1 MSKKRSAVI
10 ASLFLAALIASVF
23 LFRHFS
29 GNEDQRFETYTKE
42 LFCQEVA
49 GSTISL
55 HYTLKNP
62 DAYGIDHAPV
72 TFGYCTTDT
81 AAICAS
87 AENAIAALHSFDRK
101 RLSKKNRL
109 TYDILENYMLSART
123 LAPYALYEEPLAPMT
138 GTQAQLPVL
147 LSEYQFYDRQDI
159 DTYLELLTKA
169 PEYFHSI
176 LEFEQAKSE
185 SGLFMA
191 SYSAD
196 AIIAE
201 CQAFIDMGDQ
211 NYLYSTFAERLAAL
225 ELTDETKNTYIETN
239 SEHIKNYIFPAYAEL
254 KDGLTALRE
263 TGKNNNGL
271 CHLPD
276 GRKYYE
282 LTVASETGSSRTIPE
297 LQQLTQGQMFTDLT
311 DMQKILSPTAEGTSV
326 SSDLFKTQGTLLED
340 PDPAAI
346 LADLEEKLTDNFPR
360 PPKVNTEIKYVQ
372 KSMEDYLS
380 PAFYMIPAI
389 DNSSDNVIYIN
400 QGHLPDDLSLFTTL
414 AHEGYPGHLYQTTYY
429 SSRKP
434 DPIRTLLNYGGYVE
448 GWATY
453 SEMMSYYYAPVSK
466 EQATLMQKN
475 TSVILGLYALADMGI
490 HYEGWTLLDAIS
502 FFRSYGITD
511 TDTIEKIYDLI
522 IADPAN
528 YLKYYIGYVEFLEM
542 KKEALETWGEDFSQ
556 EKFHKAVLDVGPAPF
571 ALVREYGL
579 KKKGQMCL
587 GRH

>member
-1 MSKKRSAVI
+1 MSKKRSAII
-10 ASLFLAALIASVF
+10 ASLFLAALIVSVF

-29 GNEDQRFETYTKE
+29 GNENQRFETYTKE

-62 DAYGIDHAPV
+62 KAYGIDHAPV

-87 AENAIAALHSFDRK
+87 AENAIAVLHSFDRN
-101 RLSKKNRL
+101 RLSKKNKL
-109 TYDILENYMLSART
+109 TYDILENYMSSAHA

-147 LSEYQFYDRQDI
+147 LSEYQFYGQSDI

-201 CQAFIDMGDQ
+201 CQSFIDMGEQ
-211 NYLYSTFAERLAAL
+211 NYLYSSFAERLAAV
-225 ELTDETKNTYIETN
+225 ELPDETKNAYIEAN

-297 LQQLTQGQMFTDLT
+297 LQRLTQGQMFTDLT
-311 DMQKILSPTAEGTSV
+311 DMQKILSPTAEGASV
-326 SSDLFKTQGTLLED
+326 SSDLFKTQGTLLEN
-340 PDPAAI
+340 PDPASI
-346 LADLEEKLTDNFPR
+346 LADLEEKLADNFPK

-372 KSMEDYLS
+372 KSMEEYLS

-429 SSRKP
+429 ASRNP

-490 HYEGWTLLDAIS
+490 HYEGWTLLDAVS

-542 KKEALETWGEDFSQ
+542 KKEALEAWEDDFSQ

-571 ALVREYGL
+571 ELVREYGL
-579 KKKGQMCL
+579 K
-587 GRH
+587 R

>member
-1 MSKKRSAVI
+1 MSKKRSAII

-23 LFRHFS
+23 LFRHFG
-29 GNEDQRFETYTKE
+29 GNENQRFETYTKE

-62 DAYGIDHAPV
+62 KAYGIDHAPV

-87 AENAIAALHSFDRK
+87 AENAIAVLHSFDRN
-101 RLSKKNRL
+101 RLSKKNKL
-109 TYDILENYMLSART
+109 TYDILENYMASAHA

-147 LSEYQFYDRQDI
+147 LSEYQFYGQSDI
-159 DTYLELLTKA
+159 DTYLELLTKT

-185 SGLFMA
+185 AGLFMA

-201 CQAFIDMGDQ
+201 CQSFIDMGEQ
-211 NYLYSTFAERLAAL
+211 NYLYSSFAERLAAV
-225 ELTDETKNTYIETN
+225 ELPDDTKNAYIEAN
-239 SEHIKNYIFPAYAEL
+239 SGHIKNYIFPAYAEL

-311 DMQKILSPTAEGTSV
+311 DMQKILSPTAEGASV
-326 SSDLFKTQGTLLED
+326 SSDLFKTQGTFLEN

-346 LADLEEKLTDNFPR
+346 LADLEEKLADNFPK
-360 PPKVNTEIKYVQ
+360 PPRVNTEIKYVQ
-372 KSMEDYLS
+372 KSMEEYLS

-429 SSRKP
+429 ASRNP
-434 DPIRTLLNYGGYVE
+434 DPIRALLNYGGYVE

-490 HYEGWTLLDAIS
+490 HYEGWTLLDAVS

-542 KKEALETWGEDFSQ
+542 KKEALEAWEDDFSQ

-571 ALVREYGL
+571 ELVREYGL
-579 KKKGQMCL
+579 K
-587 GRH
+587 R

>member
-1 MSKKRSAVI
+1 MSKKRSVI
-10 ASLFLAALIASVF
+10 TASLFLAALFMSVI
-23 LFRHFS
+23 LFRHFN
-29 GNEDQRFETYTKE
+29 GNENRRFETYTKE

-62 DAYGIDHAPV
+62 KAYGIDHAPV

-87 AENAIAALHSFDRK
+87 AENAIAVLHSFDRN
-101 RLSKKNRL
+101 RLSKKNKL
-109 TYDILENYMLSART
+109 TYDILENYMSSAHA

-147 LSEYQFYDRQDI
+147 LSEYQFYGQSDI

-201 CQAFIDMGDQ
+201 CQSFIDMGEQ
-211 NYLYSTFAERLAAL
+211 NYLYSSFAERLAAV
-225 ELTDETKNTYIETN
+225 ELPDETKNAYIEAN

-297 LQQLTQGQMFTDLT
+297 LQRLTQGQMFTDLT
-311 DMQKILSPTAEGTSV
+311 DMQKILSPTAEGASV
-326 SSDLFKTQGTLLED
+326 SSDLFKTQGTLLEN
-340 PDPAAI
+340 PDPASI
-346 LADLEEKLTDNFPR
+346 LADLEEKLADNFPK

-372 KSMEDYLS
+372 KSMEEYLS

-429 SSRKP
+429 ASRNP

-490 HYEGWTLLDAIS
+490 HYEGWTLLDAVS

-542 KKEALETWGEDFSQ
+542 KKEALEAWEDDFSQ

-571 ALVREYGL
+571 ELVREYGL
-579 KKKGQMCL
+579 K
-587 GRH
+587 R

>member
-1 MSKKRSAVI
+1 MSKKRSAII
-10 ASLFLAALIASVF
+10 ASLFLAALLLSVV
-23 LFRHFS
+23 LFRHFT
-29 GNEDQRFETYTKE
+29 GNENKRFETYTND

-62 DAYGIDHAPV
+62 EAYGIDHAPV

-81 AAICAS
+81 TAVCAS
-87 AENAIAALHSFDRK
+87 AENALAVLHSFDRS
-101 RLSKKNRL
+101 RLSKENRL
-109 TYDILENYMLSART
+109 TYDILENYMVSARE
-123 LAPYALYEEPLAPMT
+123 LAPYALYEEPLAPLT
-138 GTQAQLPVL
+138 GTQSQLPVL
-147 LSEYQFYDRQDI
+147 LSEYQFDTQKDI
-159 DTYLELLTKA
+159 DTYLELLTKT

-196 AIIAE
+196 ALIAE

-211 NYLYSTFAERLAAL
+211 NYLYSSFEDRLAATGL
-225 ELTDETKNTYIETN
+225 PDETKNAYIEAN
-239 SEHIKNYIFPAYAEL
+239 SERIKNYIFPAYTEL

-297 LQQLTQGQMFTDLT
+297 LQQLTQGQMFADLT
-311 DMQKILSPTAEGTSV
+311 DMQKILSPSAEGASV
-326 SSDLFKTQGTLLED
+326 SSDLFKTQGTLLEN
-340 PDPAAI
+340 PDPACI
-346 LADLEEKLTDNFPR
+346 LEDLEQKLKSNFPK
-360 PPKVNTEIKYVQ
+360 PPKVTTEIKYVQ
-372 KSMEDYLS
+372 KSMEEYLS

-389 DNSSDNVIYIN
+389 DNAADNVIYIN
-400 QGHLPDDLSLFTTL
+400 EGHLPDDLSLFTTL

-429 SSRKP
+429 ASQKP
-434 DPIRTLLNYGGYVE
+434 DPIRNLLNYGGYVE

-475 TSVILGLYALADMGI
+475 TSIILGLYALADMGI

-542 KKEALETWGEDFSQ
+542 KKEAMNAWGDDFSQ
-556 EKFHKAVLDVGPAPF
+556 KKFHKAVLDIGPAPF
-571 ALVREYGL
+571 QLVREYAI
-579 KKKGQMCL
+579 KKK
-587 GRH
+587 

>member
-1 MSKKRSAVI
+1 MSKKRSVLI
-10 ASLFLAALIASVF
+10 ASLFLTALIASVF

-29 GNEDQRFETYTKE
+29 GHENQRFETYTKE

-62 DAYGIDHAPV
+62 KAYGIDHAPV

-87 AENAIAALHSFDRK
+87 AENALAVLHSFDRS
-101 RLSKKNRL
+101 RLSKKNKL
-109 TYDILENYMLSART
+109 TYDILEDYMDSAHE

-147 LSEYQFYDRQDI
+147 LSEYRFYNQTDI

-169 PEYFHSI
+169 PEYFRSI
-176 LEFEQAKSE
+176 LEFERAKSE

-196 AIIAE
+196 AIITE
-201 CQAFIDMGDQ
+201 CQAFIDMADE
-211 NYLYSTFAERLAAL
+211 NYLYSSFEERIAGADLP
-225 ELTDETKNTYIETN
+225 DETKKAYIEMN

-254 KDGLTALRE
+254 KDGLAALRE

-282 LTVASETGSSRTIPE
+282 LTVASETGSSRSIPE
-297 LQQLTQGQMFTDLT
+297 LQQLTQGQMFSDLT
-311 DMQKILSPTAEGTSV
+311 DMQKILSPTAEGASV
-326 SSDLFKTQGTLLED
+326 SSDLFKAQGILLEN
-340 PDPAAI
+340 PDPKAI
-346 LADLEEKLTDNFPR
+346 LTDLETKLADNFPK

-372 KSMEDYLS
+372 KSMEEYLS

-429 SSRKP
+429 ASRKH
-434 DPIRTLLNYGGYVE
+434 DLIRNLLNYGGYVE

-453 SEMMSYYYAPVSK
+453 TEMMSYYYAPVSK

-475 TSVILGLYALADMGI
+475 TSIILGLYALADMGI
-490 HYEGWTLLDAIS
+490 HYEGWTLLDAVS

-528 YLKYYIGYVEFLEM
+528 YLKYYIGYLEFLEM
-542 KKEALETWGEDFSQ
+542 KKEALEAWGDDFSQ
-556 EKFHKAVLDVGPAPF
+556 KKFHKAVLDVGPAPF
-571 ALVREYGL
+571 DIVREYGL
-579 KKKGQMCL
+579 KK
-587 GRH
+587 

>member
-1 MSKKRSAVI
+1 MSKKRSAII
-10 ASLFLAALIASVF
+10 ASLFLAALIVSVF

-29 GNEDQRFETYTKE
+29 GNENQRFETYTKD

-62 DAYGIDHAPV
+62 KAYGIDHAPV

-87 AENAIAALHSFDRK
+87 AENAIAVLHSFDRN
-101 RLSKKNRL
+101 RLSKKNKL
-109 TYDILENYMLSART
+109 TYDILENYMSSAHA

-147 LSEYQFYDRQDI
+147 LSEYQFYGQSDI

-201 CQAFIDMGDQ
+201 CQSFIDMGEQ
-211 NYLYSTFAERLAAL
+211 NYLYSSFAERLTAV
-225 ELTDETKNTYIETN
+225 ELPDETKNAYIEAN

-297 LQQLTQGQMFTDLT
+297 LQRLTQGQMFTDLT
-311 DMQKILSPTAEGTSV
+311 DMQKILSPTAEGASV
-326 SSDLFKTQGTLLED
+326 SSDLFKTQGTLLEN
-340 PDPAAI
+340 PDPASI
-346 LADLEEKLTDNFPR
+346 LADLEEKLADNFPK

-372 KSMEDYLS
+372 KSMEEYLS

-429 SSRKP
+429 ASRNP

-490 HYEGWTLLDAIS
+490 HYEGWTLLDAVS

-542 KKEALETWGEDFSQ
+542 KKEALEAWEDDFSQ

-571 ALVREYGL
+571 ELVREYGL
-579 KKKGQMCL
+579 K
-587 GRH
+587 R

>member
-1 MSKKRSAVI
+1 MSKKRSVII

-23 LFRHFS
+23 LFRHFN
-29 GNEDQRFETYTKE
+29 GYENQRFETYTKE
-42 LFCQEVA
+42 LFCQEVV

-62 DAYGIDHAPV
+62 KAYGIDQTSV

-87 AENAIAALHSFDRK
+87 AENAIAVLHSFDRS
-101 RLSKKNRL
+101 RLSKKNKL
-109 TYDILENYMLSART
+109 TYDILENYMVSARS

-147 LSEYQFYDRQDI
+147 LSEYQFYSQSDI

-169 PEYFHSI
+169 PEYFHSL

-191 SYSAD
+191 SYCAD

-211 NYLYSTFAERLAAL
+211 NYLYSSFEERLADAKL
-225 ELTDETKNTYIETN
+225 PDETKNAYIETN
-239 SEHIKNYIFPAYAEL
+239 AEHIKNYIFPAYAEL
-254 KDGLTALRE
+254 KEGLTALRE

-297 LQQLTQGQMFTDLT
+297 LQQLTQGQMFADLT
-311 DMQKILSPTAEGTSV
+311 DMQKILSPTAEGASV
-326 SSDLFKTQGTLLED
+326 SSDLFKTQGTLLEN
-340 PDPAAI
+340 PDPALI
-346 LADLEEKLTDNFPR
+346 LKDLEQKLAGNFPK

-372 KSMEDYLS
+372 KSMEEYLS

-389 DNSSDNVIYIN
+389 DNSGDNVIYIN

-429 SSRKP
+429 ASRKP

-490 HYEGWTLLDAIS
+490 HYEGWTLLDAVS

-511 TDTIEKIYDLI
+511 TETIEKIYDLI

-542 KKEALETWGEDFSQ
+542 KKEALEAWGEDFSQ

-571 ALVREYGL
+571 ELVREYGL
-579 KKKGQMCL
+579 KK
-587 GRH
+587 

>member
-1 MSKKRSAVI
+1 MSKKRSAII
-10 ASLFLAALIASVF
+10 ASLFLATLFVSVV

-29 GNEDQRFETYTKE
+29 GNENQRFEAYTKE
-42 LFCQEVA
+42 LFRQEVA

-62 DAYGIDHAPV
+62 KSYGIEQAPI

-81 AAICAS
+81 TAICAS
-87 AENAIAALHSFDRK
+87 AENAIALLHSFDRS

-109 TYDILENYMLSART
+109 TYDILENYMVSAHE
-123 LAPYALYEEPLAPMT
+123 LAPYGLYEEPLAPLT

-147 LSEYQFYDRQDI
+147 LSEYQFYNQSDI
-159 DTYLELLTKA
+159 DTYLELLTKT

-176 LEFEQAKSE
+176 LEFEQAKSA

-211 NYLYSTFAERLAAL
+211 NYLYSSFEERLANA
-225 ELTDETKNTYIETN
+225 ELPDEAKKSYIETN

-254 KDGLTALRE
+254 KEGLTALRE

-276 GRKYYE
+276 GRKFYE

-297 LQQLTQGQMFTDLT
+297 LQQLTQGQMFKDLT
-311 DMQKILSPTAEGTSV
+311 DMQKILSPTAEGASV
-326 SSDLFKTQGTLLED
+326 SSDLFKTQGTLLEN
-340 PDPAAI
+340 PDPTAI
-346 LADLEEKLTDNFPR
+346 LNDLQDKLTDNFPK

-372 KSMEDYLS
+372 KSMEEYLS

-389 DNSSDNVIYIN
+389 DNSADNVIYIN

-429 SSRKP
+429 ASRKP
-434 DPIRTLLNYGGYVE
+434 DLIRNLLNYGGYVE

-490 HYEGWTLLDAIS
+490 HYEGWTLLDAVS

-542 KKEALETWGEDFSQ
+542 KKEALEAWGDDFSQ
-556 EKFHKAVLDVGPAPF
+556 KKFHKAVLDIGPAPF
-571 ALVREYGL
+571 DLVREYAL
-579 KKKGQMCL
+579 KK
-587 GRH
+587 

>member
-1 MSKKRSAVI
+1 MSKKRSAII

-23 LFRHFS
+23 LFRHFG
-29 GNEDQRFETYTKE
+29 GNENQRFETYTKE

-62 DAYGIDHAPV
+62 KAYGIDHAPV

-87 AENAIAALHSFDRK
+87 AENAIAVLHSFDRN
-101 RLSKKNRL
+101 RLSKKNKL
-109 TYDILENYMLSART
+109 TYDILDNYMASAHA

-147 LSEYQFYDRQDI
+147 LSEYQFYGQSDI
-159 DTYLELLTKA
+159 DTYLELLTKT

-185 SGLFMA
+185 AGLFMA

-201 CQAFIDMGDQ
+201 CQSFIDMGEQ
-211 NYLYSTFAERLAAL
+211 NYLYSSFAERLAAV
-225 ELTDETKNTYIETN
+225 ELPDDTKNAYIEAN
-239 SEHIKNYIFPAYAEL
+239 SGHIKNYIFPAYAEL

-311 DMQKILSPTAEGTSV
+311 DMQKILSPTAEGASV
-326 SSDLFKTQGTLLED
+326 SSDLFKTQGTLLEN

-346 LADLEEKLTDNFPR
+346 LADLEEKLADNFPK
-360 PPKVNTEIKYVQ
+360 PPRVNTEIKYVQ
-372 KSMEDYLS
+372 KSMEEYLS

-429 SSRKP
+429 ASRNP

-490 HYEGWTLLDAIS
+490 HYEGWTLLDAVS

-542 KKEALETWGEDFSQ
+542 KKEALEAWEDDFSQ

-571 ALVREYGL
+571 ELVREYGL
-579 KKKGQMCL
+579 K
-587 GRH
+587 R

>member
-1 MSKKRSAVI
+1 MSKKRSAII
-10 ASLFLAALIASVF
+10 ASLFLAALLLSVV
-23 LFRHFS
+23 LFRHFT
-29 GNEDQRFETYTKE
+29 GNENKRFETYTND

-62 DAYGIDHAPV
+62 EAYGIDHAPV

-81 AAICAS
+81 TAVCAS
-87 AENAIAALHSFDRK
+87 AENALAVLHSFDRS
-101 RLSKKNRL
+101 RLSKENRL
-109 TYDILENYMLSART
+109 TYDILENYMVSARE
-123 LAPYALYEEPLAPMT
+123 LAPYALYEEPLAPLT
-138 GTQAQLPVL
+138 GTQSQLPVL
-147 LSEYQFYDRQDI
+147 LSEYQFDTQKDI
-159 DTYLELLTKA
+159 DTYLELLTKT

-196 AIIAE
+196 ALIAE
-201 CQAFIDMGDQ
+201 CQTFIDMGDQ
-211 NYLYSTFAERLAAL
+211 NYLYSSFEDRLAATGL
-225 ELTDETKNTYIETN
+225 PDETKNAYIEAN
-239 SEHIKNYIFPAYAEL
+239 SERIKNYIFPAYTEL

-297 LQQLTQGQMFTDLT
+297 LQQLTQGQMFADLT
-311 DMQKILSPTAEGTSV
+311 DMQKILSPSAEGASV
-326 SSDLFKTQGTLLED
+326 SSDLFKTQGTLLEN
-340 PDPAAI
+340 PDPACI
-346 LADLEEKLTDNFPR
+346 LEDLEQKLKSNFPK
-360 PPKVNTEIKYVQ
+360 PPKVTTQIKYVQ
-372 KSMEDYLS
+372 KSMEEYLS

-389 DNSSDNVIYIN
+389 DNAADNVIYIN
-400 QGHLPDDLSLFTTL
+400 EGHLPDDLSLFTTL

-429 SSRKP
+429 ASQKP
-434 DPIRTLLNYGGYVE
+434 DPIRNLLNYGGYVE

-475 TSVILGLYALADMGI
+475 TSIILGLYALADMGI

-542 KKEALETWGEDFSQ
+542 KKEAMKAWDDDFSQ
-556 EKFHKAVLDVGPAPF
+556 KKFHKAVLDIGPAPF
-571 ALVREYGL
+571 QLVREYAI
-579 KKKGQMCL
+579 KKK
-587 GRH
+587 

>member
-1 MSKKRSAVI
+1 MSKKRSAII
-10 ASLFLAALIASVF
+10 ASLFLAALLLSVV
-23 LFRHFS
+23 LFRHFT
-29 GNEDQRFETYTKE
+29 GNENKRFETYTND

-62 DAYGIDHAPV
+62 EAYGIDHAPV

-81 AAICAS
+81 TAVCAS
-87 AENAIAALHSFDRK
+87 AENALAVLHSFDRS
-101 RLSKKNRL
+101 RLSRENRL
-109 TYDILENYMLSART
+109 TYDILENYMVSARE
-123 LAPYALYEEPLAPMT
+123 LAPYALYEEPLAPLT
-138 GTQAQLPVL
+138 GTQSQLPVL
-147 LSEYQFYDRQDI
+147 LSEYQFDTQKDI
-159 DTYLELLTKA
+159 DTYLELLTKT

-196 AIIAE
+196 ALIAE

-211 NYLYSTFAERLAAL
+211 NYLYSSFEDRLAATGL
-225 ELTDETKNTYIETN
+225 PDETKNAYIEAN
-239 SEHIKNYIFPAYAEL
+239 SERIKNYIFPAYTEL

-297 LQQLTQGQMFTDLT
+297 LQQLTQGQMFADLT
-311 DMQKILSPTAEGTSV
+311 DMQKILSPSAEGASV
-326 SSDLFKTQGTLLED
+326 SSDLFKTQGTLLEN
-340 PDPAAI
+340 PDPACI
-346 LADLEEKLTDNFPR
+346 LEDLEQKLKSNFPK
-360 PPKVNTEIKYVQ
+360 PPKVTTEIKYVQ
-372 KSMEDYLS
+372 KSMEEYLS

-389 DNSSDNVIYIN
+389 DNAADNVIYIN
-400 QGHLPDDLSLFTTL
+400 EGHLPDDLSLFTTL

-429 SSRKP
+429 ASQKP
-434 DPIRTLLNYGGYVE
+434 DPIRNLLNYGGYVE

-475 TSVILGLYALADMGI
+475 TSIILGLYALADMGI

-542 KKEALETWGEDFSQ
+542 KKEAMKAWGDDFSQ
-556 EKFHKAVLDVGPAPF
+556 KKFHKAVLDIGPAPF
-571 ALVREYGL
+571 QLVREYAI
-579 KKKGQMCL
+579 KKK
-587 GRH
+587 

>member
-1 MSKKRSAVI
+1 MSKKRSVII
-10 ASLFLAALIASVF
+10 ASLFLAALIVSVF

-29 GNEDQRFETYTKE
+29 GNENQRFETYTKE

-62 DAYGIDHAPV
+62 KAYGIDHAPV

-87 AENAIAALHSFDRK
+87 AENAIAVLHSFDRN
-101 RLSKKNRL
+101 RLSKKNKL
-109 TYDILENYMLSART
+109 TYDILENYMSSAHA

-147 LSEYQFYDRQDI
+147 LSEYQFYGQSDI

-201 CQAFIDMGDQ
+201 CQSFIDMGEQ
-211 NYLYSTFAERLAAL
+211 NYLYSSFAELLAAV
-225 ELTDETKNTYIETN
+225 ELPDETKNAYIEAN

-311 DMQKILSPTAEGTSV
+311 DMQKILSPTAEGASV
-326 SSDLFKTQGTLLED
+326 SSDLFKTQGTLLEN

-346 LADLEEKLTDNFPR
+346 LADLEEKLADNFPK
-360 PPKVNTEIKYVQ
+360 PPRVNTEIKYVQ
-372 KSMEDYLS
+372 KSMEEYLS

-429 SSRKP
+429 ASRNP

-490 HYEGWTLLDAIS
+490 HYEGWTLLDAVS

-542 KKEALETWGEDFSQ
+542 KKEALEAWEDDFSQ

-571 ALVREYGL
+571 ELVREYGL
-579 KKKGQMCL
+579 K
-587 GRH
+587 R

>member
-1 MSKKRSAVI
+1 MSKKRSAII
-10 ASLFLAALIASVF
+10 ASLFLAALLLSVV
-23 LFRHFS
+23 LFRHFT
-29 GNEDQRFETYTKE
+29 GNENKRFETYTND

-62 DAYGIDHAPV
+62 EAYGIDHAPV

-81 AAICAS
+81 TAVCAS
-87 AENAIAALHSFDRK
+87 AENALAVLHSFDRS
-101 RLSKKNRL
+101 RLSRENRL
-109 TYDILENYMLSART
+109 TYDILENYMVSAHE
-123 LAPYALYEEPLAPMT
+123 LAPYALYEEPLAPLT
-138 GTQAQLPVL
+138 GTQSQLPVL
-147 LSEYQFYDRQDI
+147 LSEYQFDTQKDI
-159 DTYLELLTKA
+159 DTYLELLTKT

-196 AIIAE
+196 ALIAE
-201 CQAFIDMGDQ
+201 CQAFIDMEDQ
-211 NYLYSTFAERLAAL
+211 NYLYSSFEDRLAATGL
-225 ELTDETKNTYIETN
+225 PDETKNAYIEAN
-239 SEHIKNYIFPAYAEL
+239 SERIKNYIFPAYTEL

-297 LQQLTQGQMFTDLT
+297 LQQLTQGQMFADLT
-311 DMQKILSPTAEGTSV
+311 DMQKILSPSAEGASV
-326 SSDLFKTQGTLLED
+326 SSDLFKTQGTLLEN
-340 PDPAAI
+340 PDPACI
-346 LADLEEKLTDNFPR
+346 LEDLEQKLKSNFPK
-360 PPKVNTEIKYVQ
+360 PPKVTTEIKYVQ
-372 KSMEDYLS
+372 KSMEEYLS

-389 DNSSDNVIYIN
+389 DNAADNVIYIN
-400 QGHLPDDLSLFTTL
+400 EGHLPDDLSLFTTL

-429 SSRKP
+429 ASQKP
-434 DPIRTLLNYGGYVE
+434 DPIRNLLNYGGYVE

-475 TSVILGLYALADMGI
+475 TSIILGLYALADMGI

-542 KKEALETWGEDFSQ
+542 KKEAMKAWGDDFSQ
-556 EKFHKAVLDVGPAPF
+556 KKFHKAVLDVGPAPF
-571 ALVREYGL
+571 QLVREYAL
-579 KKKGQMCL
+579 KKK
-587 GRH
+587 

>member
-1 MSKKRSAVI
+1 MSKKRSAII
-10 ASLFLAALIASVF
+10 ASLFLAALLLSVV
-23 LFRHFS
+23 LFRHFT
-29 GNEDQRFETYTKE
+29 GNENKRFETYTND

-62 DAYGIDHAPV
+62 EAYGIDHAPV

-81 AAICAS
+81 TAVCAS
-87 AENAIAALHSFDRK
+87 AENALAVLHSFDRS
-101 RLSKKNRL
+101 RLSRENRL
-109 TYDILENYMLSART
+109 TYDILENYMVSARE
-123 LAPYALYEEPLAPMT
+123 LAPYALYEEPLAPLT
-138 GTQAQLPVL
+138 GTQSQLPVL
-147 LSEYQFYDRQDI
+147 LSEYQFDTQKDI
-159 DTYLELLTKA
+159 DTYLELLTKT

-196 AIIAE
+196 ALIAE
-201 CQAFIDMGDQ
+201 CQTFIDMGDQ
-211 NYLYSTFAERLAAL
+211 NYLYSSFEDRLAATGL
-225 ELTDETKNTYIETN
+225 PDETKNAYIEAN
-239 SEHIKNYIFPAYAEL
+239 SERIKNYIFPAYTEL

-297 LQQLTQGQMFTDLT
+297 LQQLTQGQMFADLT
-311 DMQKILSPTAEGTSV
+311 DMQKILSPSAEGASV
-326 SSDLFKTQGTLLED
+326 SSDLFKTQGTLLEN
-340 PDPAAI
+340 PDPACI
-346 LADLEEKLTDNFPR
+346 LEDLEQKLKSNFPK
-360 PPKVNTEIKYVQ
+360 PPKVTTEIKYVQ
-372 KSMEDYLS
+372 KSMEEYLS

-389 DNSSDNVIYIN
+389 DNAADNVIYIN
-400 QGHLPDDLSLFTTL
+400 EGHLPDDLSLFTTL

-429 SSRKP
+429 ASQKP
-434 DPIRTLLNYGGYVE
+434 DPIRNLLNYGGYVE

-475 TSVILGLYALADMGI
+475 TSIILGLYALADMGI

-542 KKEALETWGEDFSQ
+542 KKEAMKAWDDDFSQ
-556 EKFHKAVLDVGPAPF
+556 KKFHKAVLDIGPAPF
-571 ALVREYGL
+571 QLVREYAI
-579 KKKGQMCL
+579 KKK
-587 GRH
+587 

>member
-1 MSKKRSAVI
+1 MSKKRSVII
-10 ASLFLAALIASVF
+10 ASLFLAALIVSVF

-29 GNEDQRFETYTKE
+29 GNENQRFETYTKE

-62 DAYGIDHAPV
+62 KAYGIDHAPV

-87 AENAIAALHSFDRK
+87 AENAIAVLHSFDRN
-101 RLSKKNRL
+101 RLSKKNKL
-109 TYDILENYMLSART
+109 TYDILENYMSSAHA

-147 LSEYQFYDRQDI
+147 LSEYQFYGQSDI

-201 CQAFIDMGDQ
+201 CQSFIDMGEQ
-211 NYLYSTFAERLAAL
+211 NYLYSSFAERLTAV
-225 ELTDETKNTYIETN
+225 ELPDETKNAYIEAN

-297 LQQLTQGQMFTDLT
+297 LQRLTQGQMFTDLT
-311 DMQKILSPTAEGTSV
+311 DMQKILSPTAEGASV
-326 SSDLFKTQGTLLED
+326 SSDLFKTQGTLLEN
-340 PDPAAI
+340 PDPASI
-346 LADLEEKLTDNFPR
+346 LADLEEKLADNFPK
-360 PPKVNTEIKYVQ
+360 PPRVNTEIKYVQ
-372 KSMEDYLS
+372 KSMEEYLS

-429 SSRKP
+429 ASRNP

-490 HYEGWTLLDAIS
+490 HYEGWTLLDAVS

-542 KKEALETWGEDFSQ
+542 KKEALEAWEDDFSQ

-571 ALVREYGL
+571 ELVREYGL
-579 KKKGQMCL
+579 K
-587 GRH
+587 R

>member
-1 MSKKRSAVI
+1 V
-10 ASLFLAALIASVF
+10 V
-23 LFRHFS
+23 LFRHFT
-29 GNEDQRFETYTKE
+29 GNENKRFETYTND

-62 DAYGIDHAPV
+62 EAYGIDHAPV

-81 AAICAS
+81 TAVCAS
-87 AENAIAALHSFDRK
+87 AENALAVLHSFDRS
-101 RLSKKNRL
+101 RLSKENRL
-109 TYDILENYMLSART
+109 TYDILENYMVSARE
-123 LAPYALYEEPLAPMT
+123 LAPYALYEEPLAPLT
-138 GTQAQLPVL
+138 GTQSQLPVL
-147 LSEYQFYDRQDI
+147 LSEYQFDTQKDI
-159 DTYLELLTKA
+159 DTYLELLTKT

-196 AIIAE
+196 ALIAE
-201 CQAFIDMGDQ
+201 CQTFIDMGDQ
-211 NYLYSTFAERLAAL
+211 NYLYSSFEDRLAATGL
-225 ELTDETKNTYIETN
+225 PDETKNAYIEAN
-239 SEHIKNYIFPAYAEL
+239 SERIKNYIFPAYTEL

-297 LQQLTQGQMFTDLT
+297 LQQLTQGQMFADLT
-311 DMQKILSPTAEGTSV
+311 DMQKILSPSAEGASV
-326 SSDLFKTQGTLLED
+326 SSDLFKTQGTLLEN
-340 PDPAAI
+340 PDPACI
-346 LADLEEKLTDNFPR
+346 LEDLEQKLKSNFPK
-360 PPKVNTEIKYVQ
+360 PPKVTTQIKYVQ
-372 KSMEDYLS
+372 KSMEEYLS

-389 DNSSDNVIYIN
+389 DNAADNVIYIN
-400 QGHLPDDLSLFTTL
+400 EGHLPDDLSLFTTL

-429 SSRKP
+429 ASQKP
-434 DPIRTLLNYGGYVE
+434 DPIRNLLNYGGYVE

-475 TSVILGLYALADMGI
+475 TSIILGLYALADMGI

-542 KKEALETWGEDFSQ
+542 KKEAMKAWDDDFSQ
-556 EKFHKAVLDVGPAPF
+556 KKFHKAVLDIGPAPF
-571 ALVREYGL
+571 QLVREYAI
-579 KKKGQMCL
+579 KKK
-587 GRH
+587 

>member
-1 MSKKRSAVI
+1 MSKKRSVII
-10 ASLFLAALIASVF
+10 ASLFLAALIVSVF

-29 GNEDQRFETYTKE
+29 GNENQRFETYTKE

-62 DAYGIDHAPV
+62 KAYGIDHAPV

-87 AENAIAALHSFDRK
+87 AENAIAVLHSFDRN
-101 RLSKKNRL
+101 RLSKKNKL
-109 TYDILENYMLSART
+109 TYDILENYMSSAHA

-147 LSEYQFYDRQDI
+147 LSEYQFYGQSDI

-201 CQAFIDMGDQ
+201 CQSFIDMGEQ
-211 NYLYSTFAERLAAL
+211 NYLYSSFAERLAAV
-225 ELTDETKNTYIETN
+225 ELPDETENAYIEAN

-311 DMQKILSPTAEGTSV
+311 DMQKILSPTAEGASV
-326 SSDLFKTQGTLLED
+326 SSDLFKTQGTLLEN
-340 PDPAAI
+340 PDPASI
-346 LADLEEKLTDNFPR
+346 LADLEEKLADNFPK

-372 KSMEDYLS
+372 KSMEEYLS

-429 SSRKP
+429 ASRNP

-490 HYEGWTLLDAIS
+490 HYEGWTLLDAVS

-542 KKEALETWGEDFSQ
+542 KKEALEAWEDDFSQ

-571 ALVREYGL
+571 ELVREYGL
-579 KKKGQMCL
+579 K
-587 GRH
+587 R

>member
-1 MSKKRSAVI
+1 MSKKRSAII
-10 ASLFLAALIASVF
+10 ASLFLAALLLSVV
-23 LFRHFS
+23 LFRHFT
-29 GNEDQRFETYTKE
+29 GNENKRFETYTND

-62 DAYGIDHAPV
+62 EAYGIDHAPV

-81 AAICAS
+81 TAVCAS
-87 AENAIAALHSFDRK
+87 AENALAVLHSFDRS
-101 RLSKKNRL
+101 RLSRENRL
-109 TYDILENYMLSART
+109 TYDILENYMVSARE
-123 LAPYALYEEPLAPMT
+123 LAPYALYEEPLAPLT
-138 GTQAQLPVL
+138 GTQSQLPVL
-147 LSEYQFYDRQDI
+147 LSEYQFDTQKDI
-159 DTYLELLTKA
+159 DTYLELLTKT

-196 AIIAE
+196 ALIAE
-201 CQAFIDMGDQ
+201 CQTFIDMGDQ
-211 NYLYSTFAERLAAL
+211 NYLYSSFEDRLAATGL
-225 ELTDETKNTYIETN
+225 PDETKNAYIEAN
-239 SEHIKNYIFPAYAEL
+239 SERIKNYIFPAYTEL

-297 LQQLTQGQMFTDLT
+297 LQQLTQGQMFADLT
-311 DMQKILSPTAEGTSV
+311 DMQKILSPSAEGASV
-326 SSDLFKTQGTLLED
+326 SSDLFKTQGTLLEN
-340 PDPAAI
+340 PDPACI
-346 LADLEEKLTDNFPR
+346 LEDLEQKLKSNFPK
-360 PPKVNTEIKYVQ
+360 PPKVTTQIKYVQ
-372 KSMEDYLS
+372 KSMEEYLS

-389 DNSSDNVIYIN
+389 DNAADNVIYIN
-400 QGHLPDDLSLFTTL
+400 EGHLPDDLSLFTTL

-429 SSRKP
+429 ASQKP
-434 DPIRTLLNYGGYVE
+434 DPIRNLLNYGGYVE

-475 TSVILGLYALADMGI
+475 TSIILGLYALADMGI

-542 KKEALETWGEDFSQ
+542 KKEAMKAWDDDFSQ
-556 EKFHKAVLDVGPAPF
+556 KKFHKAVLDIGPAPF
-571 ALVREYGL
+571 QLVREYAI
-579 KKKGQMCL
+579 KKK
-587 GRH
+587 

>member
-1 MSKKRSAVI
+1 MSKKRSVII
-10 ASLFLAALIASVF
+10 ASLFLAALIVSVF

-29 GNEDQRFETYTKE
+29 GNENQRFETYTKE

-62 DAYGIDHAPV
+62 KAYGIDHAPV

-87 AENAIAALHSFDRK
+87 AENAIAVLHSFDRN
-101 RLSKKNRL
+101 RLSKKNKL
-109 TYDILENYMLSART
+109 TYDILENYMSSAHA

-147 LSEYQFYDRQDI
+147 LSEYQFYGQSDI

-201 CQAFIDMGDQ
+201 CQSFIDMGEQ
-211 NYLYSTFAERLAAL
+211 NYLYSSFAERLAAV
-225 ELTDETKNTYIETN
+225 ELPDETKNAYIEAN

-297 LQQLTQGQMFTDLT
+297 LQRLTQGQMFTDLT
-311 DMQKILSPTAEGTSV
+311 DMQKILSPTAEGASV
-326 SSDLFKTQGTLLED
+326 SSDLFKTQGTLLEN
-340 PDPAAI
+340 PDPASI
-346 LADLEEKLTDNFPR
+346 LADLEEKLADNFPK

-372 KSMEDYLS
+372 KSMEEYLS

-429 SSRKP
+429 ASRNP

-490 HYEGWTLLDAIS
+490 HYEGWTLLDAVS

-528 YLKYYIGYVEFLEM
+528 YLKYYIGYLEFLNL
-542 KKEALETWGEDFSQ
+542 KEYAK
-556 EKFHKAVLDVGPAPF
+556 EKFKEDYSDYKFHAALMEMGNAPF
-571 ALVREYGL
+571 YILKEYL
-579 KKKGQMCL
+579 PEYY
-587 GRH
+587 